1 MILKHLTKAKRTSSH
16 QPLLIHI
23 CDPFVTHLDPLTELL
38 RCVTQIEGK
47 NGGALGMRLGKSIME
62 GEDLQQD
69 AKMQTLSINT

>member
-1 MILKHLTKAKRTSSH
+1 
-16 QPLLIHI
+16 
-23 CDPFVTHLDPLTELL
+23 LDPLTELL